1 VAAVVIEASHQRLST
16 SVGATGPGAPRL
28 RRPVPVPHRPVT
40 VGSASERPAA
50 YRSRMRPS
58 LERIPSSPHQSWH
71 LGVRAEPRFGFD
83 WHYHPEHELTLIVAG
98 EGRRYVGDRV
108 SDYGPGDLVLVGG
121 DTPHTW
127 ESATAGWHEA
137 VTLQFQHD
145 AFFERPEFHDTARM
159 LAAARHGLAFTGPVA
174 DAAAATM
181 VTIAGLAPA
190 RRTLALLDILVS
202 LAEQPAQTLATRSL
216 VTGVDAAAR
225 GRLDRVIGMIR
236 RDYADE
242 VSVGRAADLVAM
254 TPDAFSRFFRR
265 QVGRTFTDYVNDVRL
280 AEASRRLVES
290 DAAVSA
296 IAVGCGYPNLSH
308 FNRRFRAQT
317 GMSPREFRRHF
328 RRASPDMSLS

>member
-1 VAAVVIEASHQRLST
+1 VAAVVIEASL
-16 SVGATGPGAPRL
+16 GGC
-28 RRPVPVPHRPVT
+28 RPV
-40 VGSASERPAA
+40 SASKT
-50 YRSRMRPS
+50 RSRHACGGRNRYS
-58 LERIPSSPHQSWH
+58 ADRTLERIPSSPHQSWH

-83 WHYHPEHELTLIVAG
+83 WHYHPEYELTLIVAG

-108 SDYGPGDLVLVGG
+108 ADYGPGDLVLVGG

-127 ESATAGWHEA
+127 ESAAAGWHEA

-145 AFFERPEFHDTARM
+145 AFGAGFFERPEFHDTARM
-159 LAAARHGLAFTGPVA
+159 LACARHGLAFTGA
-174 DAAAATM
+174 DATAAAM
-181 VTIAGLAPA
+181 VGIAGLTPA

-202 LAEQPAQTLATRSL
+202 LAEQPAETLATRAL
-216 VTGVDAAAR
+216 ATGVDAAAR

-242 VSVGRAADLVAM
+242 ISVGRAADLVAM

-265 QVGRTFTDYVNDVRL
+265 QIGRTFTDYVNDVRL
-280 AEASRRLVES
+280 AEASRRLVGS

-328 RRASPDMSLS
+328 RRDTPDMSRP

>member
-1 VAAVVIEASHQRLST
+1 
-16 SVGATGPGAPRL
+16 
-28 RRPVPVPHRPVT
+28 
-40 VGSASERPAA
+40 
-50 YRSRMRPS
+50 MRPS
-58 LERIPSSPHQSWH
+58 LERVPSSPHQSWH

-83 WHYHPEHELTLIVAG
+83 WHYHPEYELTLIVAG

-108 SDYGPGDLVLVGG
+108 ADYGPGDLVLVGG

-127 ESATAGWHEA
+127 ESAAAGWHEA

-145 AFFERPEFHDTARM
+145 AFGTGFFERPEFHDTARM
-159 LAAARHGLAFTGPVA
+159 LAGARHGLRFTGTGA
-174 DAAAATM
+174 EAAAATM
-181 VTIAGLAPA
+181 VAIASLAPA
-190 RRTLALLDILVS
+190 RRTVALLDILVS
-202 LAEQPAQTLATRSL
+202 LAEQPVETLATRSL

-265 QVGRTFTDYVNDVRL
+265 QIGRTFTDYVNDVRL
-280 AEASRRLVES
+280 AEASRQLVES

-296 IAVGCGYPNLSH
+296 IAVACGYPNLSH

-328 RRASPDMSLS
+328 RREPPDTTHYPRFVGL